1 MVVQTLIMMS
11 TMTTM
16 AGIGQSGTRGVESGT
31 STVQDTG
38 RGNTQDGQADEGLT
52 RWEIEF
58 FISTDIYNLFNFIYY
73 FIHFW
78 HTHFEESHVSWDS
91 NRFAWRETRLCLRYV
106 ELNSTDN

>member
-11 TMTTM
+11 TVTTM
-16 AGIGQSGTRGVESGT
+16 AGIGQSGARGVESGT

-58 FISTDIYNLFNFIYY
+58 Y
-73 FIHFW
+73 
-78 HTHFEESHVSWDS
+78 
-91 NRFAWRETRLCLRYV
+91 
-106 ELNSTDN
+106 